1 MLLAGGGRLCRRRP
15 FRFILPILLLL
26 AAGCAVFEPALAAA
40 NGRATLIARQEQGP
54 YGVEV
59 SILPSR
65 AVVNNTHLSVRVTDL
80 RGGAELT
87 AAMVLVSATGPADV
101 AGQVAAFGPIPAV
114 NDALP
119 QFYEATL
126 PFAVPGEWQLTLRIA
141 SELGTETIRV
151 PLLVREGQPI
161 NLILVAAV
169 AVAALAVGLWTYDRI
184 RGRRR
189 PAAAAG

>member
-1 MLLAGGGRLCRRRP
+1 MLSAGGGRLWGRRP

-26 AAGCAVFEPALAAA
+26 AAGFAVFEPALAAA

-87 AAMVLVSATGPADV
+87 AAMVLVSATGPADI

-126 PFAVPGEWQLTLRIA
+126 PFAVPGEWQLTINIA
-141 SELGTETIRV
+141 SDLGTETIQLTL
-151 PLLVREGQPI
+151 PVREGQPI

-169 AVAALAVGLWTYDRI
+169 AVAALAVGLWT
-184 RGRRR
+184 
-189 PAAAAG
+189 